1 MSEGT
6 NVGSIFLDLV
16 VRDTVEKQIQDIA
29 AKAQAQARQAFTG
42 VEKTM
47 TDAADRA
54 AAHAARS
61 AQSAADQ
68 VDKALHKVSDTA
80 SATGKRVETTFDGAF
95 DKTVA
100 LAQAKVNELVRSLD
114 AVTDK
119 LNEQWNAGIF
129 DPGSKATGTLLA
141 QQEKLLAQLEA
152 AEERLAISKQAAAQ
166 KATQA
171 AEQAAARQAAAVQK
185 QKAAEEA
192 QIQKA
197 ATAAER
203 AANMRAAAEQKAAA
217 ATEQAAQKAAD
228 AEERAANR
236 RKNIQA
242 SMWKNML
249 AKADSTVKAIT
260 AKIFDINKGFTA
272 ASKTA
277 NRFGSRLREIV
288 SGALIFN
295 GIGAAIRKVTQYF
308 GEAVSASSEMKEA
321 LANLQGAAATAAAP
335 LIEAVTPAL
344 VALTNA
350 AAAAFSYLSR
360 LISVFTG
367 KSLAS
372 MAEAA
377 KKVQTSANA
386 AKKAMA
392 SLAGFDEIQRLGG
405 DSGSDS
411 GDETAEPNYDFQG
424 QSSFLDTIMEAVKA
438 GQWGQ
443 VGVLIAQKL
452 NESLAAI
459 QWPDIQEKAKTWTQ
473 NLVDAVNGFSAKLD
487 WGTLGTSIGEAL
499 NTLNT
504 IIDGFF
510 QGIDWIGL
518 GSGLGTGLNGLLGA
532 VDWEML
538 GRVLTDKFKA
548 MFEAFHGFVDTFDFS
563 ALGTSLAALFNGAF
577 ANIDWPQLA
586 ADVSAGIVGL
596 LDAATAFVSTLD
608 WMSFGTTIYE
618 CMMAIDWGGMFAGLL
633 ELLTALA
640 VGLLLS
646 LGSGVAVAFQDLGTT
661 ISGYFTDVGE
671 NGIQGFLDGMLA
683 LLADIGTWLYD
694 HLVKPVIDGVCSALG
709 IHSPS
714 KVFEEIGVNLIAGLL
729 GGIEATWNSI
739 SDFLV
744 GAFEAVQKSL
754 TEIWEVGIV
763 GTLKNAINSIIGFV
777 NGLISGVV
785 SGINSVIRALNNL
798 SFDVPDWVPGIGGQ
812 KFGFNL
818 STLWA
823 PQIPYL
829 ADGGVITQPTL
840 AMMGEYAGAR
850 NNPEIVTPQD
860 ILKETFL
867 SVMDD
872 YAASNLA
879 GQEAI
884 VEVLREILEAVLGI
898 ELGDEVLGQAVA
910 RYNRKLAVMRGGT

>member
-16 VRDTVEKQIQDIA
+16 VRDTVEKQIRDIA
-29 AKAQAQARQAFTG
+29 AKAQAQAQQAFTG

-47 TDAADRA
+47 TDAAERA

-100 LAQAKVNELVRSLD
+100 MAQARVRELEVQFQR
-114 AVTDK
+114 VTDK
-119 LNEQWNAGIF
+119 LNQAKREDDDNA
-129 DPGSKATGTLLA
+129 T
-141 QQEKLLAQLEA
+141 EKLLDQQVVLYDRLEA
-152 AEERLAISKQAAAQ
+152 ARERLAIHIQAVAEKQAAAEIAAAQ
-166 KATQA
+166 KAA
-171 AEQAAARQAAAVQK
+171 
-185 QKAAEEA
+185 KAAEVEA
-192 QIQKA
+192 AKRQAQAQVHPVTGPPAETVEPAAQAPAKVTFWDRLTA
-197 ATAAER
+197 KVEKFRDAAVRALSDAGKSCASLDKATA
-203 AANMRAAAEQKAAA
+203 K
-217 ATEQAAQKAAD
+217 TEKRISGMGQAAGHF
-228 AEERAANR
+228 R
-236 RKNIQA
+236 
-242 SMWKNML
+242 
-249 AKADSTVKAIT
+249 
-260 AKIFDINKGFTA
+260 
-272 ASKTA
+272 
-277 NRFGSRLREIV
+277 SRLREIV

-295 GIGAAIRKVTQYF
+295 GISAAVQGVTKYF
-308 GEAVSASSEMKEA
+308 GEAISASSEMKEA
-321 LANLQGAAATAAAP
+321 LVNLRGAAATAAAP

-424 QSSFLDTIMEAVKA
+424 QSSFLDTIMEAVRT
-438 GQWGQ
+438 GHWGQ
-443 VGVLIAQKL
+443 VGALIAQKL

-459 QWPDIQEKAKTWTQ
+459 QWPDIQEKAKTWMQ
-473 NLVDAVNGFSAKLD
+473 NFVDTINGFFANLG
-487 WGTLGTSIGEAL
+487 WGALGESIGDGF
-499 NTLNT
+499 NT
-504 IIDGFF
+504 IITAIGTFF
-510 QGIDWIGL
+510 AGVNWQELGNGL
-518 GSGLGTGLNGLLGA
+518 GAGLNGLVNA
-532 VDWEML
+532 VDWGAFGQLLSDRAKGALNAIVAFLE
-538 GRVLTDKFKA
+538 
-548 MFEAFHGFVDTFDFS
+548 EANWQ
-563 ALGTSLAALFNGAF
+563 ALGDKIELFLDTIDWSGISSSLFEGIGAALGGIGALIWSIIEDEWNSF
-577 ANIDWPQLA
+577 MDDWVKYTELC
-586 ADVSAGIVGL
+586 GG
-596 LDAATAFVSTLD
+596 DAV
-608 WMSFGTTIYE
+608 
-618 CMMAIDWGGMFAGLL
+618 AGLL
-633 ELLTALA
+633 TGILL
-640 VGLLLS
+640 G
-646 LGSGVAVAFQDLGTT
+646 
-661 ISGYFTDVGE
+661 
-671 NGIQGFLDGMLA
+671 
-683 LLADIGTWLYD
+683 LADIGMWIWD
-694 HLVKPVIDGVCSALG
+694 NVFVPIWDGICSAFE

-714 KVFEEIGVNLIAGLL
+714 KKMAEIGENIIAGMLEGL
-729 GGIEATWNSI
+729 ASTWTTI
-739 SDFLV
+739 
-744 GAFEAVQKSL
+744 
-754 TEIWEVGIV
+754 TEFFTDSFDKLKTTITSIWEDGIV
-763 GTLKNAINSIIGFV
+763 PAIKGPINSIIGFI

-850 NNPEIVTPQD
+850 NNPEIVTPQS
-860 ILKETFL
+860 LMAETMAT
-867 SVMDD
+867 VMDD
-872 YAASNLA
+872 VIASNIA
-879 GQEAI
+879 GF
-884 VEVLREILEAVLGI
+884 EAVVRAIQEKDAVI
-898 ELGDEVLGQAVA
+898 EVDGDVLGRTVDDY
-910 RYNRKLAVMRGGT
+910 RRKMAVMRGCQ